1 MTARVVD
8 TPPDLKLDRL
18 RAQLNRYRAS
28 RTSVSV
34 VSRHREA
41 VVACAFGRY
50 SEPLVTSARIL
61 WPYSEDW

>member
-1 MTARVVD
+1 MATRAAD

-18 RAQLNRYRAS
+18 RALPNRYRAS

-34 VSRHREA
+34 VSRHWDA
-41 VVACAFGRY
+41 VVVCAIGHY
-50 SEPLVTSARIL
+50 SDSLVTSARIT

>member
-1 MTARVVD
+1 MAARAAD

-18 RAQLNRYRAS
+18 RAQSNRYRAS

-41 VVACAFGRY
+41 VLACAVGRNF
-50 SEPLVTSARIL
+50 
-61 WPYSEDW
+61 D